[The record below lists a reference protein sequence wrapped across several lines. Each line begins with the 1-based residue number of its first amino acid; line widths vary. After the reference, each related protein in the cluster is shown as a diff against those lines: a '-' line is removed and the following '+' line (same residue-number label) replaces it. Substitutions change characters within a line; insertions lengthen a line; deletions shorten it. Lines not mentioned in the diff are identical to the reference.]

1 MKHTDYSLLLSVSE
15 HVLSLQEKVDALERR
30 VNTLSLQSKLV

>member
-15 HVLSLQEKVDALERR
+15 HLLSLQEKVDMLERR
-30 VNTLSLQSKLV
+30 IDTMSLQSKLV